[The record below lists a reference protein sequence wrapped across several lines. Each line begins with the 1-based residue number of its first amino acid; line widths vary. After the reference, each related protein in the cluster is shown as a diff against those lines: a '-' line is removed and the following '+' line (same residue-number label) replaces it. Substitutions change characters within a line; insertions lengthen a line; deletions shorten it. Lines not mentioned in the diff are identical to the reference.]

1 MDFKKM
7 KVLVLA
13 RKKAVLVI
21 NVKNRDGI
29 TYNILVRAVNLAK
42 DVFGKSRFLI

>member
-21 NVKNRDGI
+21 NVKNRGGI
-29 TYNILVRAVNLAK
+29 TCNILVRAVNLAK
-42 DVFGKSRFLI
+42 DLGRKSRFRI